1 LFQIGT
7 RTVHPDGHVEVDGA
21 FYSVPHTLVGE
32 QVRVQWDGHLVR
44 ISSLGIDGERRL
56 LAVHLRVQPGSYS
69 TKPEHRPLHRPAR
82 QAAYEAILLGKA
94 EHIGPQALAWA
105 QEVIVERG
113 VRAYRLLQGLISLTR
128 SHPRERVD
136 WACGQ
141 TLQYRLFRYRTLR
154 RLVEQAAERAV
165 VPHLLQEHAVIRDLH
180 EYAQIA

>member
-1 LFQIGT
+1 MPMVSI
-7 RTVHPDGHVEVDGA
+7 A
-21 FYSVPHTLVGE
+21 S
-32 QVRVQWDGHLVR
+32 
-44 ISSLGIDGERRL
+44 
-56 LAVHLRVQPGSYS
+56 AA
-69 TKPEHRPLHRPAR
+69 HRPAR

-105 QEVIVERG
+105 LEVIVERG

-154 RLVEQAAERAV
+154 RLVEQSAERAV

-180 EYAQIA
+180 EYAKIA